1 MKSIAG
7 KLFLSIVVS
16 GFFLVLWWWMYLQNQ
31 AQKEAVPA
39 EELRSFT
46 EASACQAQAV
56 REQLI
61 QQAKIVL
68 EKDLL
73 PMKTQC
79 YRLDKIARAQAL
91 SSSTD
96 AEILESQRAIL
107 K

>member
-1 MKSIAG
+1 MKNIAG
-7 KLFLSIVVS
+7 KLYCAIVVS
-16 GFFLVLWWWMYLQNQ
+16 GVLFILWCMHLQNQ
-31 AQKEAVPA
+31 AQKEPVPA
-39 EELRSFT
+39 DALRAFT

-56 REQLI
+56 REQLL

-79 YRLDKIARAQAL
+79 NRLDKIARTQAL